1 MTFTAK
7 GNEETKGKNNA
18 KSTKKLLVSPSIQ
31 EFNNTAIFLE
41 KDPACQSGLVCGG
54 NCLARHQVCDSLNDC
69 QNGIDEAECNFP
81 TCNPDE
87 FPCLSGRCI
96 PAGWKCDGKP
106 DCRTAEDEVACTASC
121 QPGEFL
127 CREGKCIPELHVCDG
142 IADCGQADDEVSE
155 NSLAMHFRQE
165 PKTGIPRVCA
175 CLSH

>member
-1 MTFTAK
+1 MQ
-7 GNEETKGKNNA
+7 NPQR
-18 KSTKKLLVSPSIQ
+18 SCLIQ
-31 EFNNTAIFLE
+31 EFHNTDIFLE

-69 QNGIDEAECNFP
+69 QNVIDEAECNFP

-106 DCRTAEDEVACTASC
+106 DCRTAEDEVTCTASF

-127 CREGKCIPELHVCDG
+127 CREGKCISELHVCDG

-155 NSLAMHFRQE
+155 NSLAMHFSQE
-165 PKTGIPRVCA
+165 PRNGVPRVCA
-175 CLSH
+175 CLSY